1 MLLAEHLRQVQP
13 EMSFT
18 NLAVR
23 GYRARDAIQRELPEA
38 IALQPDLITVFIG
51 GNDVLLTPR
60 LDGARFADELDQLL
74 APFADPSVTV
84 VLSTLP
90 DLAAVSPLPPPLRGQ
105 LRRRV
110 ETVNEVIRQAAHRY
124 DTVLLDAWA
133 EPRILRNAMWSFDR
147 IHPSAA
153 GHRLI
158 AASVAE
164 LLGVPASAQADEDIS
179 ASPSDLIRRYTVEM
193 AWLLRHGL
201 ERSPAHGVVCWKV
214 EELRNPAASCARR
227 ACRRSGRDSS
237 GRESSRN
244 PRRPPPRKPSRASL
258 RSPGP
263 SRSALR
269 SMMQLSYCGC
279 LLTRIR
285 SRRGGDAGIEPMI
298 DRLVVL
304 AGMLRR
310 AGIDVS
316 TGDVVDAG
324 RALSLLDLSDREL
337 LRVGLRAVLVKHET
351 DLAAFDRV
359 FDVVFSITP
368 PSGTGPARGGR
379 IGGTR

>member
-1 MLLAEHLRQVQP
+1 MLLAEHLRQVSP

-133 EPRILRNAMWSFDR
+133 EPRILRHAMWSFDR

-164 LLGVPASAQADEDIS
+164 LLGVPAVARSRRGCLGVTS
-179 ASPSDLIRRYTVEM
+179 GVIRRHAAEIT
-193 AWLLRHGL
+193 WLLRHGL
-201 ERSPAHGVVCWKV
+201 ERSP
-214 EELRNPAASCARR
+214 
-227 ACRRSGRDSS
+227 
-237 GRESSRN
+237 
-244 PRRPPPRKPSRASL
+244 
-258 RSPGP
+258 
-263 SRSALR
+263 
-269 SMMQLSYCGC
+269 
-279 LLTRIR
+279 LT
-285 SRRGGDAGIEPMI
+285 A
-298 DRLVVL
+298 
-304 AGMLRR
+304 
-310 AGIDVS
+310 
-316 TGDVVDAG
+316 
-324 RALSLLDLSDREL
+324 
-337 LRVGLRAVLVKHET
+337 
-351 DLAAFDRV
+351 
-359 FDVVFSITP
+359 
-368 PSGTGPARGGR
+368 
-379 IGGTR
+379 

>member
-1 MLLAEHLRQVQP
+1 MENSSQHVVGVPLAPQKRRPWTSYVAIGDSLSEGLGDPLPGGGLGGWAVLLAEHLRQVQP

-133 EPRILRNAMWSFDR
+133 EPRILRHAMWSVDR

-164 LLGVPASAQADEDIS
+164 LLGVPAS
-179 ASPSDLIRRYTVEM
+179 P
-193 AWLLRHGL
+193 
-201 ERSPAHGVVCWKV
+201 
-214 EELRNPAASCARR
+214 
-227 ACRRSGRDSS
+227 
-237 GRESSRN
+237 
-244 PRRPPPRKPSRASL
+244 KP
-258 RSPGP
+258 
-263 SRSALR
+263 
-269 SMMQLSYCGC
+269 
-279 LLTRIR
+279 TRT
-285 SRRGGDAGIEPMI
+285 SRRH
-298 DRLVVL
+298 L
-304 AGMLRR
+304 
-310 AGIDVS
+310 
-316 TGDVVDAG
+316 
-324 RALSLLDLSDREL
+324 
-337 LRVGLRAVLVKHET
+337 
-351 DLAAFDRV
+351 
-359 FDVVFSITP
+359 
-368 PSGTGPARGGR
+368 
-379 IGGTR
+379 

>member
-1 MLLAEHLRQVQP
+1 MENSSQHVVGVPLDPQKRRPWARFVAIGDSLSEGLGDPLPSGGLRGWAVLLADHLRQVQP

-60 LDGARFADELDQLL
+60 LDVARFADELDQLV
-74 APFADPSVTV
+74 APFADPSITV

-110 ETVNEVIRQAAHRY
+110 EAVNEVIRRVARRY

-133 EPRILRNAMWSFDR
+133 EPRILRDAMWSFDR

-158 AASVAE
+158 ATSVAE
-164 LLGVPASAQADEDIS
+164 LLGVPESARAEEDIS
-179 ASPSDLIRRYTVEM
+179 SPFDRIRRYTGEL

-201 ERSPAHGVVCWKV
+201 ERSSI
-214 EELRNPAASCARR
+214 AA
-227 ACRRSGRDSS
+227 
-237 GRESSRN
+237 
-244 PRRPPPRKPSRASL
+244 
-258 RSPGP
+258 
-263 SRSALR
+263 
-269 SMMQLSYCGC
+269 
-279 LLTRIR
+279 
-285 SRRGGDAGIEPMI
+285 
-298 DRLVVL
+298 
-304 AGMLRR
+304 
-310 AGIDVS
+310 
-316 TGDVVDAG
+316 
-324 RALSLLDLSDREL
+324 
-337 LRVGLRAVLVKHET
+337 
-351 DLAAFDRV
+351 
-359 FDVVFSITP
+359 
-368 PSGTGPARGGR
+368 
-379 IGGTR
+379 

>member
-1 MLLAEHLRQVQP
+1 MENSSQHVVGVPLAPHKRRPWTRYVAIGDSLSEGLGDPLPGGGLGGWALLLAEHLGQVRP

-38 IALQPDLITVFIG
+38 IALQPDLVTVFIG

-60 LDGARFADELDQLL
+60 LDGARFADELDRLV

-110 ETVNEVIRQAAHRY
+110 ETVNEVIRQAAQRY

-133 EPRILRNAMWSFDR
+133 EPRILRHAMWSVDR

-164 LLGVPASAQADEDIS
+164 LLGVPASTQADENIT
-179 ASPSDLIRRYTVEM
+179 ASPSDLVRRYAVEM
-193 AWLLRHGL
+193 AWLFRHGL
-201 ERSPAHGVVCWKV
+201 ERSPLMA
-214 EELRNPAASCARR
+214 
-227 ACRRSGRDSS
+227 
-237 GRESSRN
+237 
-244 PRRPPPRKPSRASL
+244 
-258 RSPGP
+258 
-263 SRSALR
+263 
-269 SMMQLSYCGC
+269 
-279 LLTRIR
+279 
-285 SRRGGDAGIEPMI
+285 
-298 DRLVVL
+298 
-304 AGMLRR
+304 
-310 AGIDVS
+310 
-316 TGDVVDAG
+316 
-324 RALSLLDLSDREL
+324 
-337 LRVGLRAVLVKHET
+337 
-351 DLAAFDRV
+351 
-359 FDVVFSITP
+359 
-368 PSGTGPARGGR
+368 
-379 IGGTR
+379 

>member
-1 MLLAEHLRQVQP
+1 MENGSQHVVGVPLDPQQRRPWTTYVAIGDSLTEGLGDPLPGGGLRGWAELLAEELRDVSP

-51 GNDVLLTPR
+51 GNDVLLSPR
-60 LDGARFADELDQLL
+60 LDRARFADELDQLL
-74 APFADPSVTV
+74 APFAAPSVTV

-110 ETVNEVIRQAAHRY
+110 ETVNEVIRQAAQRY

-133 EPRILRNAMWSFDR
+133 EPRILRHAMWSFDR

-164 LLGVPASAQADEDIS
+164 LLGVPVAAHGDEHIS
-179 ASPSDLIRRYTVEM
+179 TSPSDLLRRYAAEA

-201 ERSPAHGVVCWKV
+201 ERSP
-214 EELRNPAASCARR
+214 
-227 ACRRSGRDSS
+227 
-237 GRESSRN
+237 
-244 PRRPPPRKPSRASL
+244 
-258 RSPGP
+258 
-263 SRSALR
+263 
-269 SMMQLSYCGC
+269 
-279 LLTRIR
+279 
-285 SRRGGDAGIEPMI
+285 
-298 DRLVVL
+298 LV
-304 AGMLRR
+304 A
-310 AGIDVS
+310 
-316 TGDVVDAG
+316 
-324 RALSLLDLSDREL
+324 
-337 LRVGLRAVLVKHET
+337 
-351 DLAAFDRV
+351 
-359 FDVVFSITP
+359 
-368 PSGTGPARGGR
+368 
-379 IGGTR
+379 